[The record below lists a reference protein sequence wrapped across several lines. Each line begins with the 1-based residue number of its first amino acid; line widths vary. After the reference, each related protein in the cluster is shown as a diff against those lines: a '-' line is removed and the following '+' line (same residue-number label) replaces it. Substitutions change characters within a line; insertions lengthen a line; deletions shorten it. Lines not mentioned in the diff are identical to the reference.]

1 MYQPRSFYIMS
12 VRNNAILTP
21 PIVIEKQFQM
31 SCLRI
36 KNLIR
41 EAKTYQI
48 SSVLQTARKEGMIS
62 MDDALL
68 DLYNKGVIDSDNAI
82 GYAQDVNY
90 VTKRVNQFY

>member
-1 MYQPRSFYIMS
+1 MYQPGSFYIMS

-41 EAKTYQI
+41 E
-48 SSVLQTARKEGMIS
+48 
-62 MDDALL
+62 
-68 DLYNKGVIDSDNAI
+68 
-82 GYAQDVNY
+82 
-90 VTKRVNQFY
+90 